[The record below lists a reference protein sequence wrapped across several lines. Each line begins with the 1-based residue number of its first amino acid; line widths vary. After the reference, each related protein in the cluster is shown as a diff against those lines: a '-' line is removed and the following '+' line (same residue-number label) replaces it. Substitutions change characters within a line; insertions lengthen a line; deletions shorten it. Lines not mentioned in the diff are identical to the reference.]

1 LRYTERVAGPDR
13 EKEFEILEG
22 MEEKYE
28 TKDAS
33 YFNRVLTDEPS
44 LVVRV
49 HAVTVLSE
57 IGDESSVPVLADV
70 MKNDPSP
77 LMRHEAAFS
86 LGQMGL
92 QSAVPYLVDAALN
105 DPSEIVRHESAAAL
119 GAIGDEGA
127 REALVKASTD
137 ESAEVR
143 GSAVASLFNLDF
155 LAHSKRVKQKIDPEI
170 LEAQIEEKRQ
180 MTADAPKKKM
190 PHP

>member
-1 LRYTERVAGPDR
+1 MTYTERIMNPDPSHDFEVLAKM
-13 EKEFEILEG
+13 EKNY
-22 MEEKYE
+22 EEKDVE
-28 TKDAS
+28 F
-33 YFNRVLTDEPS
+33 FNEVLKREPT

-77 LMRHEAAFS
+77 LIRHEAAFS

-92 QSAVPYLVDAALN
+92 KSAVPFLCEAALN

-127 REALVKASTD
+127 RSALMKAVGDPSDEVK
-137 ESAEVR
+137 
-143 GSAVASLFNLDF
+143 GSALASLFNLDF
-155 LAHSKRVKQKIDPEI
+155 LAYSSRHPVTSLVEESK
-170 LEAQIEEKRQ
+170 EEKRK
-180 MTADAPKKKM
+180 AALERKKTKM